1 MHVHGHTQAHTRHV
15 TRHPP
20 LSLSTVGSPS
30 ASELSLQPQGLRLLP
45 EAVPPMWNLQ
55 FLRPFLFPEVP
66 MDFTALAELGRECG
80 PGSGFPS
87 VQPADLLRPPLPRG
101 LPFPNGVSITFWPAG
116 GWLVAFLQ
124 SRPLPSWL
132 PSCSYPGLRPQGSAE
147 GPAGWM
153 LGDFYWPLH
162 REEAF
167 RSPFMG
173 AGLPDGPGAATSRGI
188 WFLCGACAVS
198 SVFGLAAPRW
208 LVSVLTSCW
217 ALATCR
223 GMRWWGSRSPT
234 AAGTECCVCR
244 RQVEWKELRPLQSS
258 GEMLWSLKALKRK

>member
-1 MHVHGHTQAHTRHV
+1 MRAWQRL
-15 TRHPP
+15 P
-20 LSLSTVGSPS
+20 LGS
-30 ASELSLQPQGLRLLP
+30 AS
-45 EAVPPMWNLQ
+45 
-55 FLRPFLFPEVP
+55 
-66 MDFTALAELGRECG
+66 
-80 PGSGFPS
+80 
-87 VQPADLLRPPLPRG
+87 RPPQPPFPRG

-162 REEAF
+162 RDAAF

-173 AGLPDGPGAATSRGI
+173 AGLPDRPGAATSRAI
-188 WFLCGACAVS
+188 WFLCWACAVS
-198 SVFGLAAPRW
+198 SVFGLAEPSW

-223 GMRWWGSRSPT
+223 WMRWWGSHSPT
-234 AAGTECCVCR
+234 AAGTQSVVSAGGR
-244 RQVEWKELRPLQSS
+244 WSGKSS
-258 GEMLWSLKALKRK
+258 GPSSAQGKCSGV